1 MEKYVLVTFPEIHD
15 FMVHKR
21 WGECIFC
28 QEITGHPCP
37 DSAYMV
43 PEDLY
48 NEVRFVPG
56 YVSENLGKTFRV
68 EGREAILVG
77 YNCDNE
83 YCIVGLEDSYDG
95 WSTLDKEDIILLFK
109 DNIDS
114 YLYIDFEKLI
124 ES

>member
-1 MEKYVLVTFPEIHD
+1 MEKYVLVTFPEIQD
-15 FMVHKR
+15 FMEHKR

-37 DSAYMV
+37 NSAYMV

-48 NEVRFVPG
+48 NEVCLIPD
-56 YVSENLGKTFRV
+56 YVSENLGKTFRI
-68 EGREAILVG
+68 EGIEAILVG

-83 YCIVGLEDSYDG
+83 YCIVGLEDSYG
-95 WSTLDKEDIILLFK
+95 WSTFDRGDVILLFR

-114 YLYIDFEKLI
+114 YMYMDFEKLI

>member
-1 MEKYVLVTFPEIHD
+1 MHFLSGNYRTSLP
-15 FMVHKR
+15 R
-21 WGECIFC
+21 QCLYG
-28 QEITGHPCP
+28 
-37 DSAYMV
+37 S
-43 PEDLY
+43 EDLY
-48 NEVRFVPG
+48 NEVRLIPD

>member
-1 MEKYVLVTFPEIHD
+1 MEKYILVTFPEIHD

-48 NEVRFVPG
+48 NEVCLIPD
-56 YVSENLGKTFRV
+56 YVSENLGKTFQV
-68 EGREAILVG
+68 EGRKATLVG
-77 YNCDNE
+77 YNCDNK
-83 YCIVGLEDSYDG
+83 YCIVGFEDNYG
-95 WSTLDKEDIILLFK
+95 WSNLNKEDVISLFR
-109 DNIDS
+109 DDVNS
-114 YLYIDFEKLI
+114 YMYMDFEKLT

>member
-48 NEVRFVPG
+48 NEVRLIPD

-68 EGREAILVG
+68 EGAILVG

>member
-48 NEVRFVPG
+48 NEVRFVLG
-56 YVSENLGKTFRV
+56 YVSENLGKAFLV
-68 EGREAILVG
+68 EGREATLIG
-77 YNCDNE
+77 YNCDYEN
-83 YCIVGLEDSYDG
+83 CIMGFEDNYG
-95 WSTLDKEDIILLFK
+95 WSNLHENDMILIS
-109 DNIDS
+109 DDS
-114 YLYIDFEKLI
+114 ISSYYYIEFEKLI
-124 ES
+124 KS